1 MTARTMILISDND
14 GSGRVQLLEFTDGNE
29 AVQRLEQLIAEGI
42 PQESIRAFN
51 AVELEM
57 QVSHR
62 PVVSLNGSAAG
73 GESAAPAQAAPV
85 SANSQAEDG
94 GAAQQDAASVA
105 EGEGETP
112 MVRDGV
118 RFSSLFKP
126 DSGLEPA

>member
-1 MTARTMILISDND
+1 MILIDDGD
-14 GSGRVQLLEFTDGNE
+14 GSGRVQLLEFSDGHE
-29 AVQRLEQLIAEGI
+29 AEQRLEQLIAEGI

-62 PVVSLNGSAAG
+62 PVVSLNGNGSGGEPSAAAQP
-73 GESAAPAQAAPV
+73 AAV
-85 SANSQAEDG
+85 DANSQTPEGDAV
-94 GAAQQDAASVA
+94 QQDAASVA
-105 EGEGETP
+105 EGEGEGEGETP

>member
-1 MTARTMILISDND
+1 MILISDSD

-62 PVVSLNGSAAG
+62 PVVSLNGAASG
-73 GESAAPAQAAPV
+73 GESAAPAQAAPASV
-85 SANSQAEDG
+85 NSQTEAGESV
-94 GAAQQDAASVA
+94 QQDAASVA